1 MGLQCS
7 ILGHSFEPDGVERE
21 REEEGDEVITTEREI
36 EQCRRCGAE
45 RVVSESTEVT
55 AVVDDVEVIDDG
67 ANEADGGV
75 GTADA
80 AGKPDGTDD
89 RDAADDD
96 PEPTDGDDAVVLE
109 SGTSSATEGGADPEP
124 DPEPELGPDLEGAE
138 DAADD
143 GARDPGDEDAEILT
157 EDGRSERE
165 TGEWPREDETEADP
179 DGDEPV
185 VETDAAVESPG
196 EESLS
201 GITVPD
207 GDIVCPDCAFRIDA
221 HSGYRNGDP
230 CPECNAWLETERNQ

>member
-55 AVVDDVEVIDDG
+55 AVVDDVEEIDSG
-67 ANEADGGV
+67 ANEADGSV
-75 GTADA
+75 GTADTT
-80 AGKPDGTDD
+80 AGPDDAGDLG
-89 RDAADDD
+89 AADDG

-109 SGTSSATEGGADPEP
+109 SDSSSTTEGSV
-124 DPEPELGPDLEGAE
+124 DPEPELGPDLGGAE
-138 DAADD
+138 GAADD
-143 GARDPGDEDAEILT
+143 DDRDAGDEDAEILT
-157 EDGRSERE
+157 EDDHSERE
-165 TGEWPREDETEADP
+165 TGEWPQESEPDADP
-179 DGDEPV
+179 GDDKPV
-185 VETDAAVESPG
+185 VETDAPAEPPE

-207 GDIVCPDCAFRIDA
+207 GDIACPDCAFRIDA
-221 HSGYRNGDP
+221 HSGYRDGDP
-230 CPECNAWLETERNQ
+230 CPECNAWLEAERNQ